1 MTFPLAFARGAFCGL
16 DDGWAYF
23 DNAGGTQI
31 LEASLDAMAAY
42 LRHSNVQ
49 TGGTYPRS
57 QAAADALASH
67 RTALARLIGDDRNP
81 LPDDREVRRPQGALL
96 ATWGE
101 RIKQLIGG
109 GHSVYTYIHN
119 PLEGHSPASVRSIR
133 ALVEEQINLPAWPP
147 PGHEGPAQQMSLL

>member
-1 MTFPLAFARGAFCGL
+1 MTFPLAFARDAFCGL

-31 LEASLDAMAAY
+31 LEASVEAMAAY

-67 RTALARLIGDDRNP
+67 RAALARLIGAP
-81 LPDDREVRRPQGALL
+81 EAEEVVLTPS
-96 ATWGE
+96 TT
-101 RIKQLIGG
+101 GG
-109 GHSVYTYIHN
+109 FQVVICILSIILKHISCPKSQHN
-119 PLEGHSPASVRSIR
+119 
-133 ALVEEQINLPAWPP
+133 W
-147 PGHEGPAQQMSLL
+147 